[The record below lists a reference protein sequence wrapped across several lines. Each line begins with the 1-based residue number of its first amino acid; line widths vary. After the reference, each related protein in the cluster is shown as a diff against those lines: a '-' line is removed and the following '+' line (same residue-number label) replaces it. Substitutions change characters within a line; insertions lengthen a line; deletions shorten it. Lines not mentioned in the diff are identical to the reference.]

1 MKESM
6 SDLYYEMISSAQK
19 SIWIATPYFVPNES
33 IRTALKAAA
42 TKGVEVRVMVPEKN
56 DSFLTQYASR
66 SYFPELLLE
75 GIEVYSYQ
83 KGFMHQK
90 VMIIDGDLAS
100 VGTANMDMRSFQLNF
115 EVNVFFTDAE
125 AIRTLEAH
133 FEEDMQESEKLSP
146 VGFYKRGVADR
157 TKESFA
163 RLFSGVLK
171 AMKEYGEL
179 MSMEEIVA
187 EATAE

>member
-1 MKESM
+1 
-6 SDLYYEMISSAQK
+6 
-19 SIWIATPYFVPNES
+19 PYFVPNES

-66 SYFPELLLE
+66 YYFPELLLE

-100 VGTANMDMRSFQLNF
+100 VGTANMDMRSFQLN
-115 EVNVFFTDAE
+115 
-125 AIRTLEAH
+125 
-133 FEEDMQESEKLSP
+133 
-146 VGFYKRGVADR
+146 
-157 TKESFA
+157 
-163 RLFSGVLK
+163 
-171 AMKEYGEL
+171 
-179 MSMEEIVA
+179 
-187 EATAE
+187 